1 MKRGTD
7 NNDSKELKPAALENI
22 LIGAYD
28 DFVKE
33 NAEIRANVGLTET
46 ITREAIGG
54 CCDWCSKL
62 EGTYKYGEEPK
73 DVYKKH
79 DNCTCVVTAKT
90 DKGYTDVW
98 SKEQYENQKK
108 ARIARANEIL
118 ADQNELEETHRKQRE
133 RLLYESGN
141 DGVNRRKKKIENREK
156 KIEKIRKSNTI
167 RVAKVIMGHA
177 NTPKKAKA
185 NEVIDHTLND
195 GTVDARGFYD
205 NDGMK
210 EKDIHTTN
218 HGNSRTHPYGEHGE
232 HAHDYEWDENGRLK
246 NKTTRELTEQ
256 ERRDNGDIL

>member
-108 ARIARANEIL
+108 ARIARAN
-118 ADQNELEETHRKQRE
+118 
-133 RLLYESGN
+133 
-141 DGVNRRKKKIENREK
+141 RRKKKIENREK
-156 KIEKIRKSNTI
+156 KIEKTRKSNTI